1 MHIYFYGLVTI
12 SSLPRF
18 TLPAM
23 HVPCSC
29 VVVLSVGC
37 IHIADVSAAALQL
50 PALSFCIEFA
60 FDNGR
65 QSTTRY
71 HPSLK
76 SEDQKVDQL

>member
-65 QSTTRY
+65 QYTI
-71 HPSLK
+71 SLVSSIADEW
-76 SEDQKVDQL
+76 SEK